1 MISDA
6 KAPKGFRAEAL
17 DTANYLRNRKPS
29 RSTNIVTPIEKCFRH
44 TPNVKHLRVFGS
56 AAFAHK
62 SLVRIGQAS

>member
-29 RSTNIVTPIEKCFRH
+29 RSINIVTPIEKCFRH
-44 TPNVKHLRVFGS
+44 TPNVKHLITCVW
-56 AAFAHK
+56 
-62 SLVRIGQAS
+62 